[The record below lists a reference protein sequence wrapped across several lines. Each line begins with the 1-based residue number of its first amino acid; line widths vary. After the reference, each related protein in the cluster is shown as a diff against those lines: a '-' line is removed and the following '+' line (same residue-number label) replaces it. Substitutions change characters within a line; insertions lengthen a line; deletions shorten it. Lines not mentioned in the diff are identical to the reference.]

1 VTTRLVVLDIEAV
14 KAVIAE
20 AVRDAVARNGA
31 GDDWVDAKTSPLGKR
46 AFHRLARA
54 NAFPVSKIGRKLVAR
69 RSDVEAYLEAQRVRF
84 ELPVSAPSE
93 DADPVARA
101 LARGRLRVVKRE

>member
-1 VTTRLVVLDIEAV
+1 LVVLDIEDV

-20 AVRDAVARNGA
+20 IVRDAVGRKVT
-31 GDDWVDAKTSPLGKR
+31 GDDWVDAKTSPLGRR

-69 RSDVEAYLEAQRVRF
+69 RSDIDAYLEAQRVRF
-84 ELPVSAPSE
+84 DSPVSAPSE
-93 DADPVARA
+93 EADPVVRA
-101 LARGRLRVVKRE
+101 LARGRLRVVKRD